1 MKLDDVDEQAV
12 QKVKH
17 PQKERIFTTYS
28 IVEMMYPEHY
38 SSPAT

>member
-1 MKLDDVDEQAV
+1 MKMDDVDEQAV

-28 IVEMMYPEHY
+28 IV
-38 SSPAT
+38 ATMHPGVL